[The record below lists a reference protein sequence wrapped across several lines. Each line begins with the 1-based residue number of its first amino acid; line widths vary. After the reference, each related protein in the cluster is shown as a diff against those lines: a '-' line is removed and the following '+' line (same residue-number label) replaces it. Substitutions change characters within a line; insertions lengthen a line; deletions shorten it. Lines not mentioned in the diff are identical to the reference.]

1 MDNAD
6 IITITS
12 MLLMLKWKIIP
23 RSRPAQIA
31 YGVNTHS
38 WKKLFIVDM
47 VHSLVLRMLR
57 ITTIP
62 VETNMGLERSIRR
75 AKMLV

>member
-1 MDNAD
+1 
-6 IITITS
+6 

-23 RSRPAQIA
+23 RSRPAQMA

-38 WKKLFIVDM
+38 WNKLFIVDM

-62 VETNMGLERSIRR
+62 VETNMGFERSITK
-75 AKMLV
+75 AKRLV